1 MLRATSTGAWL
12 AAGTAGLLSVVIPAH
27 NEAETLDATVSMLT
41 TALEAA
47 HIAHE
52 IVVVNA
58 VLTAQVMFL
67 PLSQRATARCVL

>member
-52 IVVVNA
+52 IVVVNDNSA
-58 VLTAQVMFL
+58 LRHVACY
-67 PLSQRATARCVL
+67 R